1 MNSVRRAAKAIRDQ
15 DRETADR
22 GVREVEYA
30 DVKRINPLVLEM
42 QESSLVLD
50 NDDLSLTAWVRAYDA
65 EIGIAKGD
73 TAVVKQM
80 RHGVW
85 LVSDVLTP
93 SATPTFGGSGIYQPL
108 DSDLTAIA
116 ALTTTAYGRS
126 LLALADAAAGRTLLG
141 LVIGT
146 DVQAYDGDLAAIAG
160 LTSAADK
167 GIQFTG
173 AGTAGTFDLT
183 AAAKTVL
190 DDATVGAMLTT
201 MGGLS
206 SVTAASTYQ
215 PLDSDLT
222 AIAALTTTAYGRSVL
237 ALADAAAARTLFGLV
252 IGTDVQGYDAELAA
266 IAGLTSAADRL
277 PYFTGAGTA
286 SLATFTAAGRALVDD
301 ADAAA
306 QRTTLGLVIGTNVQA
321 YDAELAAI
329 AGLTSAADR
338 LPYFTGLGTASL
350 ATFTAAG
357 RALIDDADATAQRTT
372 LGLGSLATA
381 STINGGNWSGTDLAV
396 VDGGTGAS
404 TAAAAQTNLGIDTTL
419 EKLVYAQ
426 DAQNGLVGGGTTTFD
441 SSWNIKWSQRFLAIN
456 VGRGANTA
464 ASGYFDIDMPPNGT
478 VITGYGGAANQTV
491 AGGLIPMATWTAL
504 WYELP
509 LTFGHTGLPGNFKI
523 TSYSSN
529 FQVPSS
535 WVLIA
540 QINSD
545 VSPNVM
551 MWGDGRRQTPGTT
564 VPSNQAEARNLGTV
578 HSMQMT
584 YHGGTS
590 AVTAGTTY
598 DGYILLP
605 SAQVVTGL
613 IVGVGAAAGNMR
625 GAIYSESGATQLGV
639 RSTDFAVAGGFG
651 SPLRMPFTAPTA
663 LLPAGRYI
671 VRVTFDAAPT
681 IVMGIPM
688 DYSLGTVGAYATPAS
703 TISPPASVTLM
714 PTVGTY

>member
-404 TAAAAQTNLGIDTTL
+404 TAAAARANLGTDTHLATYKTIL
-419 EKLVYAQ
+419 QGGFVAYGFTSLNTTRY
-426 DAQNGLVGGGTTTFD
+426 GLTGGGA
-441 SSWNIKWSQRFLAIN
+441 SASIP
-456 VGRGANTA
+456 NTA
-464 ASGYFDIDMPPNGT
+464 TGPTLMYLEASDYA
-478 VITGYGGAANQTV
+478 ITGYTTKLRVKFQALTNATSPAITITIGLSLVSATAGAALQLNPTLNAPVAGSTV
-491 AGGLIPMATWTAL
+491 AQALVASTRYQGNSGDFTIPA
-504 WYELP
+504 
-509 LTFGHTGLPGNFKI
+509 
-523 TSYSSN
+523 
-529 FQVPSS
+529 
-535 WVLIA
+535 
-540 QINSD
+540 
-545 VSPNVM
+545 
-551 MWGDGRRQTPGTT
+551 
-564 VPSNQAEARNLGTV
+564 
-578 HSMQMT
+578 
-584 YHGGTS
+584 
-590 AVTAGTTY
+590 
-598 DGYILLP
+598 DGYYCLSV
-605 SAQVVTGL
+605 SASGTQAANSLISLSGQV
-613 IVGVGAAAGNMR
+613 
-625 GAIYSESGATQLGV
+625 QV
-639 RSTDFAVAGGFG
+639 RHV
-651 SPLRMPFTAPTA
+651 
-663 LLPAGRYI
+663 
-671 VRVTFDAAPT
+671 
-681 IVMGIPM
+681 
-688 DYSLGTVGAYATPAS
+688 
-703 TISPPASVTLM
+703 
-714 PTVGTY
+714 

>member
-1 MNSVRRAAKAIRDQ
+1 MRALTSAANKGIQFTGAGTAGTFDLTAAAK
-15 DRETADR
+15 T
-22 GVREVEYA
+22 
-30 DVKRINPLVLEM
+30 
-42 QESSLVLD
+42 VLD
-50 NDDLSLTAWVRAYDA
+50 DATVGDMLTTMGGLS
-65 EIGIAKGD
+65 
-73 TAVVKQM
+73 
-80 RHGVW
+80 
-85 LVSDVLTP
+85 
-93 SATPTFGGSGIYQPL
+93 SATAASTYQPL

-141 LVIGT
+141 L
-146 DVQAYDGDLAAIAG
+146 
-160 LTSAADK
+160 
-167 GIQFTG
+167 
-173 AGTAGTFDLT
+173 
-183 AAAKTVL
+183 
-190 DDATVGAMLTT
+190 
-201 MGGLS
+201 
-206 SVTAASTYQ
+206 
-215 PLDSDLT
+215 
-222 AIAALTTTAYGRSVL
+222 
-237 ALADAAAARTLFGLV
+237 
-252 IGTDVQGYDAELAA
+252 
-266 IAGLTSAADRL
+266 
-277 PYFTGAGTA
+277 
-286 SLATFTAAGRALVDD
+286 
-301 ADAAA
+301 
-306 QRTTLGLVIGTNVQA
+306 
-321 YDAELAAI
+321 
-329 AGLTSAADR
+329 
-338 LPYFTGLGTASL
+338 
-350 ATFTAAG
+350 
-357 RALIDDADATAQRTT
+357 
-372 LGLGSLATA
+372 GSLATA
-381 STINGGNWSGTDLAV
+381 GTINGSNWSGTDLAV
-396 VDGGTGAS
+396 ADGGTGAS

-419 EKLVYAQ
+419 EKLVYTQ
-426 DAQNGLVGGGTTTFD
+426 NAQNGLIGGGITTFD
-441 SSWNIKWSQRFLAIN
+441 TSWNVKWSARWLAIN
-456 VGRGANTA
+456 VGKGANTA
-464 ASGYFDIDMPPNGT
+464 ASGYFDIDMPPDGT
-478 VITGYGGAANQTV
+478 VITGYGGASNQTV
-491 AGGLIPMATWTAL
+491 AGGLIPMATFTAL

-509 LTFGHTGLPGNFKI
+509 FGYGSTSLPGNFKL
-523 TSYSSN
+523 TSYWYN
-529 FQVPSS
+529 FQVPAN

-703 TISPPASVTLM
+703 TISPPASVTSM